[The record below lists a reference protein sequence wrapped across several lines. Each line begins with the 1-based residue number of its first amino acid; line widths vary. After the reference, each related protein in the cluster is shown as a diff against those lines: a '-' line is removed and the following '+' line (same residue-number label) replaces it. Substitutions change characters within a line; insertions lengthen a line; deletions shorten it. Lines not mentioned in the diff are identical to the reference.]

1 MSIKIYNSD
10 SYDVINVP
18 RGYRGIK
25 NDYLHR
31 FLTFRGIPIL
41 APGDIDD
48 FAIQEARWVMSKMF
62 QTAEYRVPDM
72 YATNLFITIL
82 PDQKGG
88 IFDFELDTARIIV
101 VGEDNLV
108 DRDAQTSI
116 LIHEVAH
123 ALHYSL
129 CNHEKTHIKTLY
141 ESRPYWGRDDAYAQ
155 QDEFEYFAE
164 GVAAYF
170 SAGMSHEIV
179 NKRSILQTFD
189 PPLYSTIDAIFER
202 NHWLWQPINKRT
214 ILSEHTFTL
223 EAQPPSKPLLKEYH
237 ERR

>member
-18 RGYRGIK
+18 NGYRGIK

-62 QTAEYRVPDM
+62 QTAEYRVADV

-141 ESRPYWGRDDAYAQ
+141 ESRPFWGRDDAYAQ

-170 SAGMSHEIV
+170 NAGMPNEPV
-179 NKRSILQTFD
+179 NKRNVLQTFD
-189 PPLYSTIDAIFER
+189 TSLYHTIDAMFER
-202 NHWLWQPINKRT
+202 NHWLWQPINQRKV
-214 ILSEHTFTL
+214 LSEHLLADTMGT
-223 EAQPPSKPLLKEYH
+223 PSLNPLKEYH